1 MNKNTLKF
9 VVLFLVALVL
19 AGALA
24 FNYVKTKSQEEELI
38 GGQKDEDGCLI
49 GAGYSWC
56 EAKQKCL
63 RVWEEKCE
71 QEDISESDETSNWE
85 TYSSDKYKFEIK
97 IPPTWEGYRANSGDY
112 PTYSHVGFS
121 FGGPRQPFEILSIV
135 SFTQDQWD
143 DIINKSGFTLLHQSD
158 DQILAC
164 GSCCIEGGDV
174 LGGGQFD
181 QFQIERCKEV
191 PSILK
196 TFKVIK

>member
-1 MNKNTLKF
+1 MSKKLKF
-9 VVLFLVALVL
+9 ILLFLVVLFL

-24 FNYVKTKSQEEELI
+24 FNYVKTKSPKEELI
-38 GGQKDEDGCLI
+38 GGQKDEGGCLI

-56 EAKQKCL
+56 EVKQKCL

-71 QEDISESDETSNWE
+71 KEVIDETDETSDWE
-85 TYSSDKYKFEIK
+85 TYNSDKYKFEIK
-97 IPPTWEGYRANSGDY
+97 IPSTWEGYRANSGEY
-112 PTYSHVGFS
+112 PTYSYVGFS
-121 FGGPRQPFEILSIV
+121 FGKPHQPFEIFKIISY
-135 SFTQDQWD
+135 TQDQWN
-143 DIINKSGFTLLHQSD
+143 DIINKSLLTVLHQSD

-164 GSCCIEGGDV
+164 DGCCVEGGDA

-196 TFKVIK
+196 TFKVTQ